1 LGFLTK
7 NFFTLRAM
15 SIDRVSA
22 QVVWNEVK
30 ALLRK
35 ELGEKRFSLWLGRSR
50 IVEAT
55 EDRIVIGLPNAFMV
69 TMVSSMLQERI
80 RNALRDSLAGD
91 VDLKFVVDAELFREY
106 RRSESIPQ
114 VREDDWPSE
123 FSLLLDNRFVF
134 ENFIAGSSNSLAYR
148 CVVDAVK
155 EPCSCGN
162 PLILYGP
169 SGSGKTHLLN
179 ALGIEARRTNPSSKI
194 VFTTPHAFADSFYRA
209 MRNGELM
216 QFRKCMRNSDFLLI
230 DDAHR
235 LASFD
240 KLHDEFLYTIEHH
253 INSGTQVVAAFSR
266 HPEVVFSD
274 KRRLKSRFLSGMLA
288 RIELPEREVRRGIAE
303 QVFNRLAEK
312 FRRLLTPDAADFIA
326 DNFHGGAPVVL
337 SAARQI
343 AAYLT
348 IEAAEKEEFVSSETL
363 KNILGG
369 LMKSRSRFAL
379 LASIREIVAE
389 HFNISEDELASGSR
403 KRYLSLPRNIF
414 FYLAR
419 ILTKES
425 FTVLGE
431 YMNRTHT
438 AAHNGFKRIE
448 EESQKN
454 PQLAST
460 IKQLFSR
467 LQP

>member
-1 LGFLTK
+1 
-7 NFFTLRAM
+7 M

-30 ALLRK
+30 VLLKR

-55 EDRIVIGLPNAFMV
+55 ENHIVIGLPNAFMV
-69 TMVSSMLQERI
+69 TMVSSLLQERI
-80 RNALRDSLAGD
+80 RNALRDSFAEN

-106 RRSESIPQ
+106 RKSEQTVPQ
-114 VREDDWPSE
+114 VEDDDWPSE
-123 FSLLLDNRFVF
+123 FSLLPDNRFVLEDF
-134 ENFIAGSSNSLAYR
+134 VAGSSNSLAYR
-148 CVVDAVK
+148 CVVDAAK

-179 ALGIEARRTNPSSKI
+179 ALGVNVRRRKPSCKV
-194 VFTTPHAFADSFYRA
+194 VFTTPHAFADFFYRA

-216 QFRKCMRNSDFLLI
+216 RFRKCMRNSDLLLI
-230 DDAHR
+230 DDAHTIP
-235 LASFD
+235 SFD

-266 HPEVVFSD
+266 HPDVVFSGR
-274 KRRLKSRFLSGMLA
+274 RRLKSRFLSGMLA

-303 QVFNRLAEK
+303 QVFRRLPER
-312 FRRLLTPDAADFIA
+312 FRCLLTPDAADFIA
-326 DNFHGGAPVVL
+326 DNFHGAAPVVL

-343 AAYLT
+343 AAYLS
-348 IEAAEKEEFVSSETL
+348 IEAAEKDEFVSVETL
-363 KNILGG
+363 KNLLGG
-369 LMKSRSRFAL
+369 LMKSRSRFSL

-403 KRYLSLPRNIF
+403 KRCLSLPRNIF
-414 FYLAR
+414 FYIAR
-419 ILTKES
+419 VLTKES
-425 FTVLGE
+425 FAVLGE

-438 AAHNGFKRIE
+438 AAHNGFKTIKKK
-448 EESQKN
+448 SQKD

-460 IKQLFSR
+460 IKQLFAR